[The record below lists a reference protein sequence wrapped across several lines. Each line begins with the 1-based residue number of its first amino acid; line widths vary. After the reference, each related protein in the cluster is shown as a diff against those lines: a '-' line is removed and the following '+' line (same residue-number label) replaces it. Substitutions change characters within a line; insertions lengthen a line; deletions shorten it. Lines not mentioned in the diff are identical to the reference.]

1 MPCLLYCVTEPG
13 PAVEIAAG
21 VGDSAV
27 LAPEMLGLRVY
38 WSEID
43 DVEAVLGGTESAK
56 NAALRFHQVLREI
69 LAVTTPVPFR
79 FPTLLNSAEIIEPQL
94 ATEQDLYRQALERVA
109 SAVQYEVVATWA
121 EEQAADLATPVSG
134 REYLRRRQESLG
146 RVAAVEGKLKSVTAE
161 LVREWRGR
169 QDRKTHRWFALV
181 PRHHRERF
189 IAALRTAGASQGV
202 RLRLSGPWPPSEF
215 VTPPGEH
222 G

>member
-1 MPCLLYCVTEPG
+1 MPCLLYCVTQPE

-27 LAPEMLGLRVY
+27 LAREMLGLRVY
-38 WSEID
+38 WSELD
-43 DVEAVLGGTESAK
+43 DVEAVLGGAESAK

-69 LAVTTPVPFR
+69 LSVTTPVPFR
-79 FPTLLNSAEIIEPQL
+79 FPTLLDRAEIIEQQL
-94 ATEQDLYRQALERVA
+94 APEQDLYRQAFERVA
-109 SAVQYEVVATWA
+109 SAVQYEIVATWA

-146 RVAAVEGKLKSVTAE
+146 RVAAVESKLKSVTAE

-181 PRHHRERF
+181 ARDQRERF
-189 IAALRTAGASQGV
+189 IASLRTAGASQGV